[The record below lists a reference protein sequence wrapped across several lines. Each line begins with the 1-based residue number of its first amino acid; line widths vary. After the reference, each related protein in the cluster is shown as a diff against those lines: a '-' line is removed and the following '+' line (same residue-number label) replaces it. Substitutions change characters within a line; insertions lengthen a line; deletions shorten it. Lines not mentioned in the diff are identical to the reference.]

1 MARASRPS
9 PPPAQMQLAASLR
22 TMRKRR
28 GLTQAGLAERTGG
41 AQAHISGI
49 ENGTYDPRTSTLIA
63 LAAAL
68 GCELMLVP
76 KEKVAELR
84 RSVSPSGR
92 ATTPASIL
100 DEVFVPEPEED
111 DGK

>member
-1 MARASRPS
+1 
-9 PPPAQMQLAASLR
+9 
-22 TMRKRR
+22 MRKRR

-49 ENGTYDPRTSTLIA
+49 ENGTYDPRASTLIA

-84 RSVSPSGR
+84 RSVDPSGR
-92 ATTPASIL
+92 AATPASIL
-100 DEVFVPEPEED
+100 DEVFVPEPGDD
-111 DGK
+111 DGE